1 MLLINLQPTEAMD
14 HATFDTGQWLAY
26 CGACPLPEMANAF
39 LRAGCRSGPCPATW
53 RTSAPGRRSPGGSRP
68 PAYAARLR
76 HGRHGL
82 MGHLYPG
89 MLDVSTDL
97 TLVTAN
103 FGGHVEVLEFDDLRV
118 RVAAVTDDA
127 GRRADASWRGASSTL
142 DDSVQEDGLR
152 AGPPGSPSAWTRWS
166 MTSAWTASPTT
177 TAGSRASS
185 TNGSARA

>member
-26 CGACPLPEMANAF
+26 CGACPLPEMANTF
-39 LRAGCRSGPCPATW
+39 PRCGVPFRSVSGYLEDERAWTKITRW
-53 RTSAPGRRSPGGSRP
+53 IK
-68 PAYAARLR
+68 AAGVRGALR

-118 RVAAVTDDA
+118 RVAAVTDE
-127 GRRADASWRGASSTL
+127 
-142 DDSVQEDGLR
+142 QEDERIATARSIFDVRRLRSGSGPALGRQGLR
-152 AGPPGSPSAWTRWS
+152 RPGPRWS
-166 MTSAWTASPTT
+166 VTSAWTASPTT